1 MTPQDLGIQT
11 PSLGIGVHQGRV
23 IFQHGETRLGFEP
36 HQAIMLAS
44 LLLQNAVKAMNPA
57 NMVSDAAEKVFK
69 EPEKN

>member
-1 MTPQDLGIQT
+1 MTPKDLGIQT

-23 IFQHGETRLGFEP
+23 IFQHGEQRLGFDP

-57 NMVSDAAEKVFK
+57 NMVCDAAEKVFN